1 MRKVLA
7 VILTLIMVIPVVS
20 AGTIDGSVRFLG
32 NIAQNTQKTRDIS
45 LALIALSSANGETA
59 VSVDTQINELVKTLM
74 NTQNPDGGWGLYSRE
89 TSNALDTAYAIIA
102 LRMAYPYVDPLNVAP
117 LFNSLQKAT
126 SYLISSERKDG
137 WGYVPG
143 TPPYYY
149 PTVVSLWA
157 LGESGY
163 SYNSRVVRDALKSLG
178 NLTCEIPQ
186 YEALA
191 LKLIAYHSLGYP
203 VKAKTIENVRD
214 LLLQGDNLT
223 VKERAMLAYALVL
236 YAPMDFNTAKI
247 LLNLEK
253 IAKTANGEVYWANK
267 PNLFGSTDIIAST
280 AFATLALSA
289 AYVTPTVENV
299 TNPYELPCK
308 SLMEMQNYDG
318 GWGLYLNSPSNEKA
332 TYYALKALNECIPPA
347 ATVGRALNWT
357 VMKFKMDEASLTPGS
372 GMPVGYFFA
381 LETLLEHG
389 MLNETEKAQAVKA
402 IKEAQLEGG
411 LWGSTLLGPQPYQ
424 TALAIKALLDLG
436 VNPNDTTIQTA
447 KKWLLSISNGGWG
460 IHVQTPQFSY
470 MLKPDV
476 LTTITVLEA
485 LAPISTPKELQPH
498 IQWLIKQRTGEGWAY
513 WKEYYVWAKNMTY
526 PGKPSVE
533 LTVRATDLL
542 AKYGYNYTNET
553 LNFVMDARDSGSIDN
568 QTIETAFAIMYLSR
582 FQYIPPVNLNN
593 VENVLNSAIIEIL
606 APGME
611 KTDVKEIERALV
623 GLFGNRFEVPNSTK
637 IGEDSYIAI
646 GGFNE
651 FNIRKYN
658 PYLRFHVSNE
668 SITVGNITV
677 PRKDA
682 VVLIPGKTAEGVVLF
697 VLSDQANYDVVK
709 EIFSTGFIR
718 YLHGDAMVLLKEG
731 SYVRVI
737 VVR

>member
-20 AGTIDGSVRFLG
+20 AGTIDGSVKFLG
-32 NIAQNTQKTRDIS
+32 STAGNTQKTREIS
-45 LALIALSSANGETA
+45 LALIALSSARDDTA
-59 VSVDTQINELVKTLM
+59 VSIDQQINELAENLIK
-74 NTQNPDGGWGLYSRE
+74 TQNPDGGWGLYPGE
-89 TSNALDTAYAIIA
+89 TSNALDTAYAVIA
-102 LRMAYPYVDPLNVAP
+102 LRMAYPYVNPLDSG
-117 LFNSLQKAT
+117 SLLEAVRRAT
-126 SYLISSERKDG
+126 SYLISSENGDG

-143 TPPYYY
+143 TPTYYY
-149 PTVVSLWA
+149 PTVISLWA

-163 SYNSRVVRDALKSLG
+163 SYNSRVVRNALKSLG
-178 NLTCEIPQ
+178 NLTCEIPR

-203 VKAKTIENVRD
+203 VDDKAIENVRN

-223 VKERAMLAYALVL
+223 VKEKAMLAYALVL

-247 LLNLEK
+247 LLNLEGM
-253 IAKTANGEVYWANK
+253 AKKANDGVYWANK
-267 PNLFGSTDIIAST
+267 PSLFGSTDIIAST

-289 AYVTPTVENV
+289 AYVVPTEE
-299 TNPYELPCK
+299 TGANPYELPCK
-308 SLMEMQNYDG
+308 ALMGLQNYDG

-332 TYYALKALNECIPPA
+332 TYYALKAINECIPPA
-347 ATVGRALNWT
+347 STVERALNWT
-357 VMKFKMDEASLTPGS
+357 EMKFRVDEASLAPGS

-389 MLNETEKAQAVKA
+389 MLNETEKAQAIKE
-402 IKEAQLEGG
+402 IKEAQLDGG
-411 LWGSTLLGPQPYQ
+411 LWGNTVIGPQPYQ
-424 TALAIKALLDLG
+424 TALAVKALLDLG

-447 KKWLLSISNGGWG
+447 KRWLLDISNGGWG
-460 IHVQTPQFSY
+460 IHVQTPHFSY

-485 LAPISTPKELQPH
+485 LGPISTPKELQPH
-498 IQWLIKQRTGEGWAY
+498 IQWLVNQRTDGGWAY

-526 PGKPSVE
+526 PGTPSVE

-542 AKYGYNYTNET
+542 ARYGYNYTNET
-553 LNFVMDARDSGSIDN
+553 LNFVMNARDSGSIDN
-568 QTIETAFAIMYLSR
+568 KTIETAFTIMYLSR
-582 FQYIPPVNLNN
+582 FQYVPPVNLNN
-593 VENVLNSAIIEIL
+593 VENTLNSAIINVI
-606 APGME
+606 APSME
-611 KTDVKEIERALV
+611 KADVDEIEENLA
-623 GLFGNRFEVPNSTK
+623 GLFGDRFEVPNSTQ
-637 IGEDSYIAI
+637 IGEENYIAI
-646 GGFNE
+646 GGFDE
-651 FNIRKYN
+651 FNVRRYN
-658 PYLRFHVSNE
+658 PYVRFHVSDE
-668 SITVGNITV
+668 SITVGNVTV

-682 VVLIPGKTAEGVVLF
+682 VVLIPGKTAKGVVLF
-697 VLSDQANYDVVK
+697 VLSDPTNYDIVK

-718 YLHGDAMVLLKEG
+718 YLRGNAMVLLREG